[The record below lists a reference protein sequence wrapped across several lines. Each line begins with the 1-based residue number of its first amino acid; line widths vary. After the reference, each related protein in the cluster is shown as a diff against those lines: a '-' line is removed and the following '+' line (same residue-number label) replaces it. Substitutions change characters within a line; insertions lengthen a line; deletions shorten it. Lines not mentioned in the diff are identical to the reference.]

1 MTCVN
6 IPALVIGSVRP
17 PIPFNVTIGT
27 LYCEH
32 DFIDDKYF
40 ECAKETE
47 PQESNLTSLIVLTIL
62 RFSLLCRMQKWA
74 LLISVDSGDMYRPSE
89 M

>member
-1 MTCVN
+1 M
-6 IPALVIGSVRP
+6 PALVIGRVRP
-17 PIPFNVTIGT
+17 PIPFKVTIGI

-32 DFIDDKYF
+32 GLMWSRYL

-62 RFSLLCRMQKWA
+62 SCSFLCLILKCA
-74 LLISVDSGDMYRPSE
+74 LLISVEPGVM
-89 M
+89 

>member
-1 MTCVN
+1 M
-6 IPALVIGSVRP
+6 IGSVRP
-17 PIPFNVTIGT
+17 PIPFNVTIGI

-32 DFIDDKYF
+32 GLIDDKYF

-47 PQESNLTSLIVLTIL
+47 PQESNLTSLTVLTVL
-62 RFSLLCRMQKWA
+62 RFSSLCLMRKLA
-74 LLISVDSGDMYRPSE
+74 LLISVEPGDTYRPSE